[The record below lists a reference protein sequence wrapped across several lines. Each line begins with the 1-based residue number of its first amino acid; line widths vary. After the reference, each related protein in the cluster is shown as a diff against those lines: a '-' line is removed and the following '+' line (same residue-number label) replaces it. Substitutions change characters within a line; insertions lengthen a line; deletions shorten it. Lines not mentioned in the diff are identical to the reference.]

1 MASTRH
7 KNLAGSYAQ
16 EKRELALS
24 VDYKTN
30 KNKFNSNKPMLP
42 DFGIVGNNM
51 GAGMFSNLMSN
62 NGCDIE
68 SKLRGLGSSDLENT
82 HRKITPSLNKMN
94 HLAFF
99 ERPVFCAP
107 NPLVVEQN
115 QRPTGPFASNL
126 N

>member
-16 EKRELALS
+16 EKRELKSS

-30 KNKFNSNKPMLP
+30 KNKFNSNNPMLP
-42 DFGIVGNNM
+42 DFGTVGNNM

-68 SKLRGLGSSDLENT
+68 SQLRGLGASDLEGT
-82 HRKITPSLNKMN
+82 HRKINPSLNKMRY
-94 HLAFF
+94 LAFF
-99 ERPVFCAP
+99 DRPVVCAP
-107 NPLVVEQN
+107 NPLVVEHN
-115 QRPTGPFASNL
+115 QRPTAPFASNL